1 MSQPAGRNRKIA
13 TETQSIIDPAKMTL
27 RQYAVACL
35 ELHVDDWET
44 ANGRVSR
51 DSKKWKDAF
60 WFFMRRMKSHP
71 KLLNASPQDA
81 ATVFHKLF
89 MNEPTIQD
97 YCLSED
103 FGLDDVVTFVS
114 ARWDKVRML
123 ADRSPLE
130 AAVDAAKA
138 EKTQFI
144 ALPCSLQSARS
155 HIESMQKSGAMS
167 SSNALNDYCKKHL
180 QGELIFAS
188 FNASSLSSIPS
199 YGLFLAALSRLHAML
214 ARADQQPYYRH
225 PVLARPALIL
235 GTDNL
240 GTLLGVQGK
249 TAWEYRQRMVHWG
262 ILTKLPKQGMADRFT
277 LDYLLLGTLAV
288 EQERT
293 HGRRATAYQDVD
305 LD

>member
-89 MNEPTIQD
+89 MNEPTIQN

-138 EKTQFI
+138 AKTQFI
-144 ALPCSLQSARS
+144 ALPCSLQSAQS
-155 HIESMQKSGAMS
+155 HVEAMRKSGAMS
-167 SSNALNDYCKKHL
+167 SGKAAADYCKKHL
-180 QGELIFAS
+180 HGEIIVAE

-214 ARADQQPYYRH
+214 ARADQQR

-249 TAWEYRQRMVHWG
+249 TAWEYRQRMVQLG
-262 ILTKLPKQGMADRFT
+262 ILTKLPKQGMADRFA

-288 EQERT
+288 EQERN
-293 HGRRATAYQDVD
+293 HGRRVTAYQDID

>member
-1 MSQPAGRNRKIA
+1 MSQPAGRNRNIA
-13 TETQSIIDPAKMTL
+13 TETQSILDPAKMTL

-89 MNEPTIQD
+89 MNEPTIQN

-130 AAVDAAKA
+130 AAIEAAKA

-144 ALPCSLQSARS
+144 ALPCSLQAARS
-155 HIESMQKSGAMS
+155 HVEAMRKSGAIS
-167 SSNALNDYCKKHL
+167 SVKAAADYCKKHL
-180 QGELIFAS
+180 HGEIIAAEFS
-188 FNASSLSSIPS
+188 ASSLSSIPS

-214 ARADQQPYYRH
+214 ARADQQH

-249 TAWEYRQRMVHWG
+249 TAWEYRQRLVHWG
-262 ILTKLPKQGMADRFT
+262 VLTKLPKQGMADRFA

-293 HGRRATAYQDVD
+293 HGRRMTAYRDVD